1 MAERQKGMGRG
12 LAAILSVAPRDETE
26 ELRELP
32 VELIAPNPSQ
42 PRGSFDEESLVALG
56 ESIKRRGVLQP
67 VLVRP
72 LAGGRYELIAGERRW
87 RAATLAERETIP
99 AIIRHHDDA
108 ASLEVALIENMARE
122 DLNPVDEARA
132 CAGLVEEL
140 GLTREEVGL
149 RVGRSRVAV
158 SNLIRLLD
166 LPDEALELIERR
178 ELTEGHGRALLLA
191 EDHTLRRR
199 LSREAVEARWS
210 VRELESRRAERR
222 RAGAEAGGP
231 TRDGDA
237 APRPAGRRRA
247 DRRRP
252 RRGPRRRDRGQAGRR
267 RELPRAAELR
277 LARGRARACPA
288 ARLTRSGV
296 TAAGALRGCA
306 RRGSPAPWR
315 R

>member
-12 LAAILSVAPRDETE
+12 LAAILSVAPRDGAE

-42 PRGSFDEESLVALG
+42 PRRSFDEESLLALG

-72 LAGGRYELIAGERRW
+72 LPGGRYELIAGERRW
-87 RAATLAERETIP
+87 RAATLAECETIP

-108 ASLEVALIENMARE
+108 ASLELALIENMARE

-191 EDHTLRRR
+191 EEHTLRRR
-199 LSREAVEARWS
+199 LAREAVESRWS
-210 VRELESRRAERR
+210 VRELEARARSGSVRERK
-222 RAGAEAGGP
+222 
-231 TRDGDA
+231 
-237 APRPAGRRRA
+237 PAGRRPTIARHPDQQA
-247 DRRRP
+247 AVEQIGDVLGAALGAEIEVKPGAGGSYRVQLSFDSLEDALELARRL
-252 RRGPRRRDRGQAGRR
+252 G
-267 RELPRAAELR
+267 LRAA
-277 LARGRARACPA
+277 A
-288 ARLTRSGV
+288 
-296 TAAGALRGCA
+296 
-306 RRGSPAPWR
+306 
-315 R
+315 

>member
-12 LAAILSVAPRDETE
+12 LAAILSVAPRDEAE

-32 VELIAPNPSQ
+32 VELIASNPNQ
-42 PRGSFDEESLVALG
+42 PRRSFDEESLLALG
-56 ESIKRRGVLQP
+56 ESIKLRGVLQP

-72 LAGGRYELIAGERRW
+72 LPGGRYELIAGERRW

-149 RVGRSRVAV
+149 RVGRGRVAV

-166 LPDEALELIERR
+166 LPDEALELIERN

-199 LSREAVEARWS
+199 LAREAVESRWS
-210 VRELESRRAERR
+210 VRELEARARSGAER
-222 RAGAEAGGP
+222 EHK
-231 TRDGDA
+231 
-237 APRPAGRRRA
+237 
-247 DRRRP
+247 
-252 RRGPRRRDRGQAGRR
+252 
-267 RELPRAAELR
+267 
-277 LARGRARACPA
+277 PA
-288 ARLTRSGV
+288 ARRRTV
-296 TAAGALRGCA
+296 TLHADQQAAAEQIGDALGAALGAEIEVKPGAGGSYRVQLSFDSLEDALELA
-306 RRGSPAPWR
+306 RRLGLRAAA
-315 R
+315 